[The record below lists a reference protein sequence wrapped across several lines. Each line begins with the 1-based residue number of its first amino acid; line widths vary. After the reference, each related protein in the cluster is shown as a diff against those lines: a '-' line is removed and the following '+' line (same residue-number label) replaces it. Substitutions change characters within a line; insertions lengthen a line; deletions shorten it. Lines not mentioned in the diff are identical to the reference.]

1 MAKKHIGTFFLILLF
16 LVGAGIF
23 LYPTVSDLWNK
34 RLQAEVV
41 SSYLNEV
48 SQSTDYSQEWE
59 KARDYNERLHTATDL
74 DDIKALKAEDGE
86 YAELLNVS
94 GNGVMGII
102 RIPKIRVELPIYHG
116 TSEDV
121 LKSGAGH
128 VIGSSLPTGDTGT
141 HAVISGHRG
150 LPSAKLFTDLDQIE
164 EGDIFTLS
172 VLDKEFT
179 YTVDSIS
186 VVEPH
191 EVDSLQPVEGKD
203 YVTLVTCTPY
213 GINSHRLLIR
223 GERSN

>member
-1 MAKKHIGTFFLILLF
+1 MVKKHIRTFLLIVLFLI
-16 LVGAGIF
+16 GAGIF

-34 RLQAEVV
+34 RLQAEVM
-41 SSYLNEV
+41 SSYLDEV
-48 SQSTDYSQEWE
+48 GQMTDYSLEWE
-59 KARDYNERLHTATDL
+59 KARDYNNRLHTAADL
-74 DDIKALKAEDGE
+74 DELESLKEENGE

-94 GNGVMGII
+94 GNDVMGII
-102 RIPKIRVELPIYHG
+102 RIPKINVELPIYHG

-121 LKSGAGH
+121 LKIGAGH
-128 VIGSSLPTGDTGT
+128 VIGSSLPTGETGT

-164 EGDIFTLS
+164 EGDTFTLS
-172 VLDKEFT
+172 ILDKEFT
-179 YTVDSIS
+179 YTVDSIT

>member
-1 MAKKHIGTFFLILLF
+1 MVKKHIRTFLLIVLF

-34 RLQAEVV
+34 RLQAEVM
-41 SSYLNEV
+41 SSYLDDIG
-48 SQSTDYSQEWE
+48 QITDYSQEWE
-59 KARDYNERLHTATDL
+59 KARDYNERLHSTTDF
-74 DDIKALKAEDGE
+74 DDIESLKAEDGK

-102 RIPKIRVELPIYHG
+102 RIPKIHVKLPIYHG
-116 TSEDV
+116 TSKDV
-121 LKSGAGH
+121 LKVGAGH

-179 YTVDSIS
+179 YTVDSIT

-223 GERSN
+223 GERSS

>member
-1 MAKKHIGTFFLILLF
+1 MDEI
-16 LVGAGIF
+16 
-23 LYPTVSDLWNK
+23 
-34 RLQAEVV
+34 E
-41 SSYLNEV
+41 
-48 SQSTDYSQEWE
+48 
-59 KARDYNERLHTATDL
+59 
-74 DDIKALKAEDGE
+74 ALKAEDGE
-86 YAELLNVS
+86 YAGLLNVS

-102 RIPKIRVELPIYHG
+102 NIPKINVELPIYHG

-121 LKSGAGH
+121 LKVGAGH
-128 VIGSSLPTGDTGT
+128 VIGSSLPTGDVGS

-150 LPSAKLFTDLDQIE
+150 LPSAKLFTDLDQIK
-164 EGDIFTLS
+164 EGDTFTLS
-172 VLDKEFT
+172 ILDKEFT
-179 YTVDSIS
+179 YTVDSIT